1 MPCWLTSETHIFIG
15 KVEYPP
21 SPLADNFLT
30 SSCCLNISLNLTSSS
45 PKHKNLSVFINKR
58 TKELFLW
65 RNNQKERYRFKN
77 SLSYQNGKSF
87 LVVGTNVGRH
97 ILTCDPWRV
106 RGLQEIHCHIT
117 SYSSCYIPFSPL
129 EHPGQAF
136 CSWILFWLN
145 TMLFF
150 GHIKMRAKK
159 KWFYNW
165 RVNILQIPGVIKVIF
180 WCIPPPPP
188 LRVTL
193 STLMKVKCKPTKI
206 NMLYSLPY
214 LSCHILERHTYFLS
228 MEYVPK
234 NDYSCRWWIQIQIWM
249 LTCLAFLKIC
259 GWLLQE
265 HAHYGHSCFQIKRGY
280 RIRATSNEVVIAQ
293 EQFGMMLLHMF
304 LVLSFLPLLHFLLL
318 HPHTVENNF
327 LSTSHSNWL
336 VPWKVNDWKTVL
348 PEKNRVACQMPDFSH
363 AVIYMEQYSCQ

>member
-65 RNNQKERYRFKN
+65 RNDQKERYRFRN

-106 RGLQEIHCHIT
+106 RGLQEIVT
-117 SYSSCYIPFSPL
+117 SQATLAATSHSHHLNTQVKLFVLGSSSR
-129 EHPGQAF
+129 
-136 CSWILFWLN
+136 LN

-180 WCIPPPPP
+180 WCIP
-188 LRVTL
+188 
-193 STLMKVKCKPTKI
+193 
-206 NMLYSLPY
+206 
-214 LSCHILERHTYFLS
+214 F
-228 MEYVPK
+228 
-234 NDYSCRWWIQIQIWM
+234 
-249 LTCLAFLKIC
+249 
-259 GWLLQE
+259 
-265 HAHYGHSCFQIKRGY
+265 
-280 RIRATSNEVVIAQ
+280 
-293 EQFGMMLLHMF
+293 
-304 LVLSFLPLLHFLLL
+304 
-318 HPHTVENNF
+318 PH
-327 LSTSHSNWL
+327 L
-336 VPWKVNDWKTVL
+336 
-348 PEKNRVACQMPDFSH
+348 
-363 AVIYMEQYSCQ
+363 